1 LQDLQIVCNIRSQEA
16 VPKGTGYPEA
26 ITIDILEIRNHP
38 SYKPLNKATGGS
50 QDSGPINGYDISV
63 YIVDDS
69 KLAGRMNTS
78 AMWPACLPRFTDTD
92 HLPGNRGIL
101 AGWADPLP
109 TYLGKGNNLET
120 YANNYLVTREGLF
133 EQQPACS
140 DPAWMQSRTY
150 YPPGTVCYTEAAWAG
165 SVQFG
170 LSGSGLMRPFADSN
184 GATRYSYAGP
194 LSASKGSDRSIY
206 SDIFGIIDYSSN
218 PAIFTDARCYLD
230 WIAAQYGL
238 SLPSE
243 FSTPSTCSLSMGEKT
258 AVNITKCLSRPI
270 RVTDAS
276 NQPSQCLFVPGFEKC
291 QLFAYNHNAKP
302 NYNLNFY
309 YCQNTK
315 LQPAVCAND
324 CPGVDPNAV
333 VVGGEVALLS
343 IAVASVVGPDI
354 IGPVLG
360 AGVGLAGLGLGN
372 AAMNR
377 NRVGGP
383 CPTGQCR
390 PRNSRRC
397 CNLAVRNGQLVC
409 PLSC

>member
-1 LQDLQIVCNIRSQEA
+1 LQDFQIVCNIRTQEA
-16 VPKGTGYPEA
+16 LPQGTGYPEA

-38 SYKPLNKATGGS
+38 SYTPLNKASS

-69 KLAGRMNTS
+69 KLAARMNTTTL
-78 AMWPACLPRFTDTD
+78 WPACLPRASDKD
-92 HLPGNRGIL
+92 YLPGNRGIL
-101 AGWADPLP
+101 AGWGDPLP
-109 TYLGKGNNLET
+109 TYLGTGTSLEN
-120 YANNYLVTREGLF
+120 YANDYLLTREALF
-133 EQQPACS
+133 EQLPACT

-150 YPPGTVCYTEAAWAG
+150 YPPGTLCYTEVAWAA

-170 LSGSGLMRPFADSN
+170 LSGSGLVRPFTTSE
-184 GATRYSYAGP
+184 GATRYSYVGP

-206 SDIFGIIDYSSN
+206 SDIYGIIDYSSN
-218 PAIFTDARCYLD
+218 PAIFTDVRCYLG

-238 SLPSE
+238 SLPAG
-243 FSTPSTCSLSMGEKT
+243 FTTPSTCGQSTGEKT
-258 AVNITKCLSRPI
+258 AVNNTQCLSRPI
-270 RVTDAS
+270 RVDEAS
-276 NQPSQCLFVPGFEKC
+276 NQPSRCVFLPGFDKC
-291 QLFAYNHNAKP
+291 QLFAYDEKAKP

-309 YCQNTK
+309 YCSNEK
-315 LQPAVCAND
+315 DNFALCAND

-360 AGVGLAGLGLGN
+360 AGVGIAGLGLGN

-377 NRVGGP
+377 NRASGA

-397 CNLAVRNGQLVC
+397 CNLTVRNGQLIC